1 MALKKK
7 KPIAKKKAKVSPQK
21 AKKPVK
27 KAGVKKAHST
37 RTSSKPQ
44 SNSSG
49 FSIKKAPVA
58 KVAKKKSSR
67 KSSDADKQL
76 DTAKKIKI
84 RIVGIGGGGGNI
96 VAELSKKLKD
106 FSIQKID
113 FIAANTDNQALHSLN
128 KNIKK
133 FSFGQKMTRGLGTGR
148 DVELGER
155 AAREDFEKIKS
166 LFAED
171 RDLYIIISSLG
182 GGTGTGSSPIFTKA
196 CSDFG
201 LPVLGIFTM
210 PFVFEGKKKM
220 DDAQKALEKMKEN
233 LNAFMILPNE
243 KIFGLT
249 KEEISFTDSL
259 NLLNSRL
266 AMSLD
271 GLLRAIYSPGLINI
285 DWADIR
291 TILEG
296 KRKEAYLN
304 VVKGKINQNL
314 DEFIKSIFKN
324 PILDTQFSNA
334 ESVLFNI
341 DGSKEL
347 SLQTL
352 AQISEKINE
361 LSPNAKIIFGL
372 NQNPKMKNEIKV
384 TILATK
390 NNERKDIFKIKK
402 VQPITVDEKKEK
414 VTTKKLEKRE
424 DETIKKNGGEENEA
438 PRNSKGAKWEESVE
452 KGQEEEQNI
461 RRNALQAK
469 EAERQA
475 IEKEEE
481 SEKIFEIPAFLRKNK
496 KK

>member
-1 MALKKK
+1 
-7 KPIAKKKAKVSPQK
+7 
-21 AKKPVK
+21 
-27 KAGVKKAHST
+27 
-37 RTSSKPQ
+37 
-44 SNSSG
+44 
-49 FSIKKAPVA
+49 
-58 KVAKKKSSR
+58 
-67 KSSDADKQL
+67 
-76 DTAKKIKI
+76 
-84 RIVGIGGGGGNI
+84 
-96 VAELSKKLKD
+96 
-106 FSIQKID
+106 
-113 FIAANTDNQALHSLN
+113 
-128 KNIKK
+128 
-133 FSFGQKMTRGLGTGR
+133 
-148 DVELGER
+148 
-155 AAREDFEKIKS
+155 
-166 LFAED
+166 
-171 RDLYIIISSLG
+171 
-182 GGTGTGSSPIFTKA
+182 
-196 CSDFG
+196 
-201 LPVLGIFTM
+201 
-210 PFVFEGKKKM
+210 
-220 DDAQKALEKMKEN
+220 
-233 LNAFMILPNE
+233 LPNE

-390 NNERKDIFKIKK
+390 NNERKDIFKIKRA
-402 VQPITVDEKKEK
+402 QPVVVEKKEK
-414 VTTKKLEKRE
+414 EKPITKKSEKKE
-424 DETIKKNGGEENEA
+424 VKALAKNVIEEKE
-438 PRNSKGAKWEESVE
+438 RVE
-452 KGQEEEQNI
+452 VEQEETEQNI